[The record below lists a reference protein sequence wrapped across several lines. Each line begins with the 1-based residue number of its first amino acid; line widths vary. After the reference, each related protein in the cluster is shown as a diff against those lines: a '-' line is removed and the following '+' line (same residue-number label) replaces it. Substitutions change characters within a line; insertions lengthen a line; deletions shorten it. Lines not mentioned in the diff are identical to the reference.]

1 MLEKGK
7 HGLPYLLQWPPM
19 QHCKLPLVVFL
30 HGIGERGAG
39 EPGFDALVKKH
50 GPWTEARAPG
60 VDKASILAPQCP
72 FDKVWPAVCD
82 KVVALVQH
90 ICAKYQHRIDG
101 RRITLT
107 GLSIGGFGVFATAAA
122 APSMFAG
129 LAVICGGFAEP
140 VSTPAKNS
148 LTLADLRAA
157 AANPSEH
164 CIQAIQHI
172 PVFLIHGDADR
183 CINSNLAKVA
193 YSALCHARGRRTGD
207 LHGGTLKL
215 LILKGI
221 DHRCWSVAYR
231 SHSVVAWLLR
241 RSRGERMRNAAVVR
255 RRPASRTIAAVIA
268 AARSRRTSMV
278 NRPKC
283 PNCRAS
289 KHVQKHGSKSGKRWR
304 CLKCKSEEREWTFT
318 VRSEDSL

>member
-1 MLEKGK
+1 
-7 HGLPYLLQWPPM
+7 
-19 QHCKLPLVVFL
+19 
-30 HGIGERGAG
+30 
-39 EPGFDALVKKH
+39 
-50 GPWTEARAPG
+50 
-60 VDKASILAPQCP
+60 
-72 FDKVWPAVCD
+72 
-82 KVVALVQH
+82 
-90 ICAKYQHRIDG
+90 
-101 RRITLT
+101 
-107 GLSIGGFGVFATAAA
+107 
-122 APSMFAG
+122 MFAG
-129 LAVICGGFAEP
+129 FAVICGGFAEP
-140 VSTPAKNS
+140 VSTPAKDG
-148 LTLADLRAA
+148 LTVADLRAA

-193 YSALCHARGRRTGD
+193 YFELCHARGRRTGD

-231 SHSVVAWLLR
+231 SRSGVAWLLR

-283 PNCRAS
+283 PNCRAT

-304 CLKCKSEEREWTFT
+304 CLKCKSQEREWTFT